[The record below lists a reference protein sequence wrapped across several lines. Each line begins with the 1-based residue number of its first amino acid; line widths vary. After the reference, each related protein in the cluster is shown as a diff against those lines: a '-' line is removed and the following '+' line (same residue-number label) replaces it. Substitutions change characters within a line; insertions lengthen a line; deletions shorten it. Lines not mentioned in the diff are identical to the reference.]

1 LLSKKAI
8 IFWIVRDIFEN
19 NKDNIEEVLNDEELL
34 ISETKKAVQKRYKEV
49 RTKLGRG
56 VFRSII
62 YVFFTKTLLAFAI
75 EFPLDL
81 SLSGAINYFTAGINV
96 LFPPIL
102 MTVVALLIRMP
113 KKENEA
119 KIIEEVKDISL
130 NSLSKKS
137 FVIKQPRKRGIVAN
151 GIFHLIYT
159 LTFLFS
165 IFIIFS
171 VLNRCGFNVFSSILF
186 VFFLT
191 LVSFFGIRIR
201 RPVKELLVIDK
212 RDNLITLIIDF
223 FSLPFVSMG
232 RWLSGKFSKLN
243 FIAFFMDFIIEA
255 PFKLLVEIIED
266 LFGFLKE
273 KKEDVM
279 NE

>member
-1 LLSKKAI
+1 
-8 IFWIVRDIFEN
+8 
-19 NKDNIEEVLNDEELL
+19 
-34 ISETKKAVQKRYKEV
+34 
-49 RTKLGRG
+49 
-56 VFRSII
+56 
-62 YVFFTKTLLAFAI
+62 
-75 EFPLDL
+75 
-81 SLSGAINYFTAGINV
+81 LSGAINYFTAGINV

-171 VLNRCGFNVFSSILF
+171 VLNRWGFNVFSSILF

-243 FIAFFMDFIIEA
+243 FIAFFLDFIIEA